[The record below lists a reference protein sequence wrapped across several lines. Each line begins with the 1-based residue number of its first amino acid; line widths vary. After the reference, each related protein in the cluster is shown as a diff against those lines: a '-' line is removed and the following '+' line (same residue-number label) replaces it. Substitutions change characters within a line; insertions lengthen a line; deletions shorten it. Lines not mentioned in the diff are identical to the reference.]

1 MVLRAPSLCSPGA
14 VLPNTCCGGI
24 CFAVVW
30 ITPMG
35 LRSGEVS
42 AVEVTVWRSWNTC
55 VREGSDLGEEETCG
69 VGGIVC

>member
-42 AVEVTVWRSWNTC
+42 AGEVTLC
-55 VREGSDLGEEETCG
+55 VEILEHLCEGRQ
-69 VGGIVC
+69 